1 MKKIIL
7 TTPLALLLSM
17 FSFTANLDAAGCSS
31 HKNKNVK
38 VECSL
43 TDDNCDN
50 TKSEKKFN
58 KVEA

>member
-1 MKKIIL
+1 MNKIIL
-7 TTPLALLLSM
+7 TTPLTLLISM
-17 FSFTANLDAAGCSS
+17 FSFTANLEAAGCSS

-43 TDDNCDN
+43 TNDNCDN
-50 TKSEKKFN
+50 TKSEKEFN

>member
-7 TTPLALLLSM
+7 TTPLALLLSI
-17 FSFTANLDAAGCSS
+17 FSFTTNLEAAGCSS